1 MFRQFWISQC
11 LWVFPTCANLI
22 TIRRRVE
29 TGERARRRRQYN
41 SQRRFSRM
49 LQPSISKREW
59 LLYRLP

>member
-11 LWVFPTCANLI
+11 LWVFPTCENLI